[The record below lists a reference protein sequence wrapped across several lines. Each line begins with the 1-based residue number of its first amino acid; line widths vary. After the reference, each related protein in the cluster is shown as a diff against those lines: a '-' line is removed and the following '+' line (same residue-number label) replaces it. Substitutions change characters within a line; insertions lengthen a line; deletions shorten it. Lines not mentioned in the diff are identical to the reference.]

1 MTPFYK
7 FHGTG
12 NDFILIDGFNFN
24 PVLTPNKIKEACD
37 RHFGIG
43 ADGIIII
50 VPSEVSDFEMIYY
63 NSDGSK
69 ATMCG
74 NGARCAAAFSQILE
88 LASSE
93 IKFIAGDGNHTALVE
108 KTTEAEWEVEISIR
122 DVEFPRKVDENKWY
136 INTGTH
142 HLVTIV
148 DNVNSINLMHE
159 GPVLR
164 NDIRFQPQGVNV
176 NWVAI
181 SPGYINVRTYEK
193 GVENET
199 LSCGTGVTASALVA
213 GNLTF
218 DTSWKVE
225 TKGGL
230 LSVNFSIQDEIFTG
244 IKLKGPVK
252 LVFTGETNIL

>member
-1 MTPFYK
+1 MIPFYK

-24 PVLTPNKIKEACD
+24 PVLTTNKIREACD

-43 ADGIIII
+43 ADGLIVII
-50 VPSEVSDFEMIYY
+50 PSEVSDYEMIYY

-74 NGARCAAAFSQILE
+74 NGARCAAALSHILE
-88 LASSE
+88 ITGSD
-93 IKFIAGDGNHTALVE
+93 IKFIAGDGNHTAKVE
-108 KTTEAEWEVEISIR
+108 KTTEAEWDVEISIL
-122 DVEFPRKVDENKWY
+122 DVEAPRKIDENKWY

-142 HLVTIV
+142 HLVCIV
-148 DNVNSINLMHE
+148 DNVDTINLMHE
-159 GPVLR
+159 GPLLR
-164 NDIRFQPQGVNV
+164 NDIRFEPHGVNV
-176 NWVAI
+176 NWVSI
-181 SPGYINVRTYEK
+181 SPNFIKVRTYEK
-193 GVENET
+193 GVEGET

-218 DTSWKVE
+218 DTQWKVE
-225 TKGGL
+225 TKGGIL
-230 LSVNFSIQDEIFTG
+230 NVNFSIEDESFNKIH
-244 IKLKGPVK
+244 LKGPVK

>member
-1 MTPFYK
+1 MIPFYK

-24 PVLTPNKIKEACD
+24 PVLSTTKIREACD

-63 NSDGSK
+63 NADGSK

-74 NGARCAAAFSQILE
+74 NGARCAAAFSLLLE
-88 LASSE
+88 ITTTNAT
-93 IKFIAGDGNHTALVE
+93 FTAGDGVHTATIE
-108 KTTEAEWEVEISIR
+108 KTTESEWDVEVSIR
-122 DVEFPRKVDENKWY
+122 DVESPRKIDENKWY

-142 HLVTIV
+142 HLVCII
-148 DNVNSINLMHE
+148 DNVDSIDLLHE
-159 GPVLR
+159 GPLLR
-164 NDIRFQPQGVNV
+164 NDIRFKPHGVNV
-176 NWVAI
+176 NWVSI
-181 SPGYINVRTYEK
+181 SPGYIKVRTYEK

-218 DTSWKVE
+218 DTNWKVD

-230 LSVNFSIQDEIFTG
+230 LNVNFSIEDEIFNN
-244 IKLKGPVK
+244 IRLKGPVK